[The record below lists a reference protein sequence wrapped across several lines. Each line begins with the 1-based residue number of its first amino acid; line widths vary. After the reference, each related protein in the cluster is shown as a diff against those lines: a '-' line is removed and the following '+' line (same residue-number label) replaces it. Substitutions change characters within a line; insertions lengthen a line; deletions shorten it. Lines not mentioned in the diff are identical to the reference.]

1 MIGSFRWIQPQP
13 INCANRLAE
22 AFSSPT
28 TRPEAEDIETAARSR
43 RGKGRDQIAP
53 MIEYRHRNRI
63 EVLFS

>member
-1 MIGSFRWIQPQP
+1 
-13 INCANRLAE
+13 LAE
-22 AFSSPT
+22 AFSSRT
-28 TRPEAEDIETAARSR
+28 TRPEAENIETAARSH